1 MIGVRAFKLCIV
13 YCVDLNIEGISKIT
27 SDFIKNNNISAK
39 LCIAVLFM
47 VLILTLFPN

>member
-27 SDFIKNNNISAK
+27 SDFIKKKIFPQNF
-39 LCIAVLFM
+39 VLQYSLWF
-47 VLILTLFPN
+47 